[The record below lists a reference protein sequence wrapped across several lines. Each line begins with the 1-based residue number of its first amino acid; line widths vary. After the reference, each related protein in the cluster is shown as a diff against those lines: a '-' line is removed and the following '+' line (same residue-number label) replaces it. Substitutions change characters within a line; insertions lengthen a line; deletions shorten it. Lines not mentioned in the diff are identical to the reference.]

1 MDKIFWEGVRGVG
14 SGAVF
19 VRCAAWVQKTG
30 DQAKADALLRRL
42 DAALKSNNVT
52 EGEKIADEILELF
65 PAK

>member
-1 MDKIFWEGVRGVG
+1 MDNIFSEGVRRVG

-19 VRCAAWVQKTG
+19 ARCAAWVKTG

-52 EGEKIADEILELF
+52 EGEKMADEILELF
-65 PAK
+65 SAK